1 MKKTRVLVCLI
12 MTLLMLFPASW
23 VYADE
28 PESATAAD
36 SETDVEIEAPS
47 ESADM
52 GTEEGQDMQDEQAA
66 EDPQDVALPNIS
78 EEEKPQEDTADKE
91 DKEELTRI
99 DDEAV
104 PLADISEVPEKS
116 GWSLG
121 NTVCAALAFVAGAAI
136 VVIAVMKF
144 RKKETAEESEN

>member
-66 EDPQDVALPNIS
+66 EDPQDVALPNVL
-78 EEEKPQEDTADKE
+78 EEEKSQEDTAA

-104 PLADISEVPEKS
+104 PLADISEVTEKN

-136 VVIAVMKF
+136 VVAAVMKF

>member
-12 MTLLMLFPASW
+12 MTLLILFPASW

-66 EDPQDVALPNIS
+66 EDPQDVALPNVL
-78 EEEKPQEDTADKE
+78 EEEKSQEDTAA

-104 PLADISEVPEKS
+104 PLADISEVTEKN

-136 VVIAVMKF
+136 VVAAVMKF

>member
-66 EDPQDVALPNIS
+66 EDPQDVALPNVL
-78 EEEKPQEDTADKE
+78 EEEKSQEDTAA

-104 PLADISEVPEKS
+104 PLADISEVTEKN

-136 VVIAVMKF
+136 VVAAVMKF
-144 RKKETAEESEN
+144 RKKETSEGRKEN

>member
-47 ESADM
+47 EPADM

-66 EDPQDVALPNIS
+66 EDPQDVALPNVL
-78 EEEKPQEDTADKE
+78 EEEKSQEDTAA

-104 PLADISEVPEKS
+104 PLADISEVTEKN

-136 VVIAVMKF
+136 VVAAVMKF
-144 RKKETAEESEN
+144 RKKETSEGRKEN

>member
-36 SETDVEIEAPS
+36 SETEVEIEAPS
-47 ESADM
+47 EPADM
-52 GTEEGQDMQDEQAA
+52 GTEEGQDIQDEHAA
-66 EDPQDVALPNIS
+66 EDPQDAALPNVL
-78 EEEKPQEDTADKE
+78 EEEKSQEDTAA

-144 RKKETAEESEN
+144 RKKETAERSEN

>member
-66 EDPQDVALPNIS
+66 E
-78 EEEKPQEDTADKE
+78 EKSQEDTAA

-104 PLADISEVPEKS
+104 PLADISEVTEKN

-136 VVIAVMKF
+136 VVAAVMKF

>member
-36 SETDVEIEAPS
+36 SETEVEIEAPS
-47 ESADM
+47 EPADM

-66 EDPQDVALPNIS
+66 EDPQDVALPNVL
-78 EEEKPQEDTADKE
+78 EEEKSQEDTVAD
-91 DKEELTRI
+91 
-99 DDEAV
+99 
-104 PLADISEVPEKS
+104 SY
-116 GWSLG
+116 
-121 NTVCAALAFVAGAAI
+121 
-136 VVIAVMKF
+136 
-144 RKKETAEESEN
+144 

>member
-66 EDPQDVALPNIS
+66 EDPQDVALPNVL
-78 EEEKPQEDTADKE
+78 EEEKSQEDTAA

-104 PLADISEVPEKS
+104 PLADISEVTEKN

-136 VVIAVMKF
+136 VVADVMKF

>member
-12 MTLLMLFPASW
+12 MTLLILFPASW

-36 SETDVEIEAPS
+36 SETEVEIEAPS
-47 ESADM
+47 EPADM
-52 GTEEGQDMQDEQAA
+52 GTEEGQDIQDEHAA
-66 EDPQDVALPNIS
+66 GDPQDAALPNVL
-78 EEEKPQEDTADKE
+78 EEEKSQEDTVA